1 MDLIKHTPMRL
12 QQVSDQDLVKL
23 YIGGDEYVIEELL
36 RRHKSKIFTSIYL
49 LVKDQYLAEDIFQDA
64 FIKVIN
70 TLRSGRYNEE
80 GKFLPWVM
88 RIAHNLVID
97 YFRKEKRTPTITS
110 TDGTADVL
118 NLIQIHE
125 ESAEERML
133 REQTHSDLRKMIQ
146 YLPDEQKEVLI
157 MRHYADLSFK
167 EIADLTDVS
176 INTALGRMR
185 YALSNLRKMMNVK
198 EVSVSRG

>member
-1 MDLIKHTPMRL
+1 MRTPIRIGEA
-12 QQVSDQDLVKL
+12 SDHDLVTF
-23 YIGGDEYVIEELL
+23 YINGNESAIEELL
-36 RRHKSKIFTSIYL
+36 RRHKTKVYTSIYL

-97 YFRKEKRTPTITS
+97 YFRKEKRSPTVTS
-110 TDGTADVL
+110 ADGTTDVL
-118 NLIQIHE
+118 NFIQIHE

-133 REQTHSDLRKMIQ
+133 REQTHADLRVMIHR
-146 YLPDEQKEVLI
+146 LPDEQKEVLI

-167 EIADLTDVS
+167 EIAELTDVS

-198 EVSVSRG
+198 ELSNSKTNL